1 MLRQLRLAA
10 VFAVIIAAGMPA
22 LGAAQSERGTI
33 SGIVVD
39 GTKAALP
46 GVSVTVTNTSDQPDD
61 SGSVVSDRI
70 VQRLELASRHLP
82 G

>member
-1 MLRQLRLAA
+1 MLRQSRLAA

-46 GVSVTVTNTSDQPDD
+46 GVSVTITNTATSQT
-61 SGSVVSDRI
+61 SQVVSSATGSYS
-70 VQRLELASRHLP
+70 VSNLP
-82 G
+82 PAPTG